1 MSPKEATKDILMI
14 TVLVCVTI
22 VFTASLCIQ
31 LSSQAAGSAS
41 SNTSFSAGNN
51 SLSNL
56 TALIKNVLADQ
67 FATGNTSASN
77 LTVAISNLTK
87 EAKENITQT
96 LAEIDKTV
104 SNQVSQNQQVN
115 QEIRKNAS
123 TQIREVTATFKDL
136 PNSIAT
142 LLVVAIV
149 LVIAAPIII
158 DLFMAYY
165 KNTNR
170 KSDWY
175 RALMTFGVLV
185 VVGIVVV
192 YLIALI
198 AFNIF
203 TENENVDAL
212 IDVLKNLS
220 TILGTALAAI
230 IAFYF
235 GVRSGQGGTGGGG
248 QSQGGTGGGGQSQ
261 GGTGGGGQSQGGT
274 GGGGQEKNEVAE
286 AREK

>member
-1 MSPKEATKDILMI
+1 
-14 TVLVCVTI
+14 
-22 VFTASLCIQ
+22 
-31 LSSQAAGSAS
+31 
-41 SNTSFSAGNN
+41 
-51 SLSNL
+51 
-56 TALIKNVLADQ
+56 
-67 FATGNTSASN
+67 
-77 LTVAISNLTK
+77 
-87 EAKENITQT
+87 
-96 LAEIDKTV
+96 
-104 SNQVSQNQQVN
+104 
-115 QEIRKNAS
+115 
-123 TQIREVTATFKDL
+123 
-136 PNSIAT
+136 
-142 LLVVAIV
+142 
-149 LVIAAPIII
+149 
-158 DLFMAYY
+158 
-165 KNTNR
+165 
-170 KSDWY
+170 
-175 RALMTFGVLV
+175 MTFGVLV

-220 TILGTALAAI
+220 TILGTGLAAI

>member
-1 MSPKEATKDILMI
+1 
-14 TVLVCVTI
+14 
-22 VFTASLCIQ
+22 
-31 LSSQAAGSAS
+31 
-41 SNTSFSAGNN
+41 
-51 SLSNL
+51 
-56 TALIKNVLADQ
+56 
-67 FATGNTSASN
+67 
-77 LTVAISNLTK
+77 
-87 EAKENITQT
+87 
-96 LAEIDKTV
+96 
-104 SNQVSQNQQVN
+104 
-115 QEIRKNAS
+115 
-123 TQIREVTATFKDL
+123 
-136 PNSIAT
+136 
-142 LLVVAIV
+142 
-149 LVIAAPIII
+149 
-158 DLFMAYY
+158 
-165 KNTNR
+165 
-170 KSDWY
+170 
-175 RALMTFGVLV
+175 MTFGVLV

-220 TILGTALAAI
+220 TILGSCIPLPI

-274 GGGGQEKNEVAE
+274 GGGGGQEKNEVAE

>member
-1 MSPKEATKDILMI
+1 M
-14 TVLVCVTI
+14 
-22 VFTASLCIQ
+22 
-31 LSSQAAGSAS
+31 
-41 SNTSFSAGNN
+41 
-51 SLSNL
+51 
-56 TALIKNVLADQ
+56 
-67 FATGNTSASN
+67 
-77 LTVAISNLTK
+77 TVAISNLTK

-158 DLFMAYY
+158 ICSWHIIKTQIESLIY
-165 KNTNR
+165 T
-170 KSDWY
+170 
-175 RALMTFGVLV
+175 ALMTFGVLV

-220 TILGTALAAI
+220 TILGMH
-230 IAFYF
+230 
-235 GVRSGQGGTGGGG
+235 
-248 QSQGGTGGGGQSQ
+248 
-261 GGTGGGGQSQGGT
+261 
-274 GGGGQEKNEVAE
+274 
-286 AREK
+286 